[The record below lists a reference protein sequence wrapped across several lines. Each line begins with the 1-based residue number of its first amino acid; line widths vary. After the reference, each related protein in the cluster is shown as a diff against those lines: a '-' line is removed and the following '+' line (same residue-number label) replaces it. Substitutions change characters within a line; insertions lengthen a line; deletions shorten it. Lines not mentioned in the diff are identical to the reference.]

1 MRDEILIER
10 VLTKLGEKFE
20 KLFDKMVN
28 LINF

>member
-1 MRDEILIER
+1 MRDKILIER